1 MEAKPQIKANH
12 SQKIAEELMHL
23 LADTYSLYL
32 KTQNFHWNVRG
43 PYFSQLHQLF
53 EDQYNELADAVDA
66 IAERIRALGSNAPAS
81 FSEFQKLSTL
91 KEELGDQKLSADLMI
106 KKLLDDHEAISQ
118 QLLLIF
124 EKANEANDQ
133 VTLGLL
139 TERMSAHDKTAWM
152 LRSAVE

>member
-1 MEAKPQIKANH
+1 METQTKTNH
-12 SQKIAEELMHL
+12 SQTIAEELMHL

-43 PYFSQLHQLF
+43 PNFPQLHQLF
-53 EDQYNELADAVDA
+53 DGQYNELADAVDV
-66 IAERIRALGSNAPAS
+66 IAERIRSLGSNAPAS
-81 FSEFQKLSTL
+81 FSEFQKLSSL
-91 KEELGDQKLSADLMI
+91 KEELGNQIISADQMI
-106 KKLLDDHEAISQ
+106 KKLLQDHETISQ